1 MFCLCPK
8 VHFFLDLC
16 VSKTND
22 MSEIRVVRAN
32 KEHEKYAQAISDLIY
47 QASKNKDSGLA
58 QRTPNYIISKMK
70 EGKGVIAF
78 AENDEIA
85 GFCYVETWQHGQFV
99 ANSGLIVNPK
109 FRGQGLATRIKQE
122 AFNLSRDLFPDAKI
136 FGLTTSEAVMKI
148 NTKLGYKPVSYK
160 HLTDD
165 DAFWKGCESCAN
177 YDILQRTGRTNCL
190 CTGMIFDPNDN
201 DK

>member
-1 MFCLCPK
+1 
-8 VHFFLDLC
+8 
-16 VSKTND
+16 

-58 QRTPNYIISKMK
+58 Q
-70 EGKGVIAF
+70 GVIAF